1 MSGHAV
7 EFFGGKGGVGKT
19 TIAAARALAHAERGE
34 PTLVVSIDPAHSL
47 GDVLST
53 ALGDDPRRITDNL
66 WAAQISGEHQADK
79 RVAQIV
85 ADAERALPPEVLP
98 AARRHLR
105 RAVGSPGT
113 VESALLERLTELI
126 ELVPVRWTRLVVDS
140 APTGHMLRLLTLP
153 ELLTPWI
160 EGLARQR
167 QRTQDFEQLAAGILD
182 RPRTNADP
190 LLDRLRSRR
199 DRLGHLRTRLRDDAV
214 VFLVTVPE
222 RIAWAEAERTIS
234 TLAEAGI
241 TLGRLYV
248 NRVLPDDG
256 STGVV
261 AERHRL
267 EATVI
272 AEIRA
277 RRGADVTLVP
287 LQPGT
292 LTTRAELR
300 ALARLL
306 D

>member
-1 MSGHAV
+1 
-7 EFFGGKGGVGKT
+7 
-19 TIAAARALAHAERGE
+19 
-34 PTLVVSIDPAHSL
+34 L

-182 RPRTNADP
+182 RPRT
-190 LLDRLRSRR
+190 
-199 DRLGHLRTRLRDDAV
+199 
-214 VFLVTVPE
+214 
-222 RIAWAEAERTIS
+222 
-234 TLAEAGI
+234 
-241 TLGRLYV
+241 
-248 NRVLPDDG
+248 
-256 STGVV
+256 
-261 AERHRL
+261 
-267 EATVI
+267 
-272 AEIRA
+272 
-277 RRGADVTLVP
+277 
-287 LQPGT
+287 
-292 LTTRAELR
+292 
-300 ALARLL
+300 
-306 D
+306 